1 MKNNIKKNDAY
12 KTIGET
18 AKVLGL
24 MNKKTGRLQTHT
36 IRYWETQ
43 FKQINPSIRAGGRRY
58 YSKKDIKIIN
68 YIKFLLKEKGLTVNG
83 VKKILK
89 EDKNHSID
97 DSVNLGVYKQD
108 LKSTETIK
116 EKIKNISKIIKEL
129 KNLKN
134 G

>member
-1 MKNNIKKNDAY
+1 MKNNIKKHDAY

-58 YSKKDIKIIN
+58 FDVQPYRAESSGVIPMVVLNIGKK
-68 YIKFLLKEKGLTVNG
+68 YIHITGGKYLNSFLKAVFDFK
-83 VKKILK
+83 
-89 EDKNHSID
+89 
-97 DSVNLGVYKQD
+97 
-108 LKSTETIK
+108 
-116 EKIKNISKIIKEL
+116 
-129 KNLKN
+129 
-134 G
+134 